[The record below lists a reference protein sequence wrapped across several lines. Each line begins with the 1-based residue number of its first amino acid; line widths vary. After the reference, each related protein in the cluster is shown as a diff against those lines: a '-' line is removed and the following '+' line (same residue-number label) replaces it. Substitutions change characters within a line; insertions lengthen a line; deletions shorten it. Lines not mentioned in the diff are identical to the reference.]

1 MWKRTDKGVKR
12 FLTSKHKGTLK
23 QRGPDWPTVWKRTT
37 TYAMPRLAA
46 APVTSLGSALESI
59 ATLGAGRRAYLD
71 QAALAALA
79 YGHRV
84 AFLELWCGSMHLT
97 LGVRAAGLLVPDG
110 MDRLFPMGSRV
121 WDFALEKDRADAE
134 ELVDYLDP
142 MVLHGAPPC
151 EKLSQMCLK
160 PDQPGYDAEA
170 SDSAVAAVAWY
181 VRLVRK
187 RVRKRRA
194 GSMESPKGASTWSLK
209 DVVEFFGVAKSPER
223 GAYFAEPHFCAY
235 GMQEP
240 GDPTK
245 FWKKA
250 VVLAATYPEILE
262 VDDKCPG
269 DHEHQEVRGS
279 VKLPGGHWVGRGKL
293 SASYP
298 LAACVAWG
306 RAIARACQRIS
317 LATGEEWVRSQVLAA
332 GQLPRVVKGPVQ
344 SEGRICASACPR
356 VPSAR
361 RADRCQSWHG
371 GFACAVRRTCA
382 TSVRGIRGI
391 VGG

>member
-1 MWKRTDKGVKR
+1 
-12 FLTSKHKGTLK
+12 
-23 QRGPDWPTVWKRTT
+23 
-37 TYAMPRLAA
+37 
-46 APVTSLGSALESI
+46 
-59 ATLGAGRRAYLD
+59 
-71 QAALAALA
+71 
-79 YGHRV
+79 
-84 AFLELWCGSMHLT
+84 MHLT

-223 GAYFAEPHFCAY
+223 
-235 GMQEP
+235 
-240 GDPTK
+240 
-245 FWKKA
+245 
-250 VVLAATYPEILE
+250 
-262 VDDKCPG
+262 
-269 DHEHQEVRGS
+269 
-279 VKLPGGHWVGRGKL
+279 
-293 SASYP
+293 
-298 LAACVAWG
+298 
-306 RAIARACQRIS
+306 
-317 LATGEEWVRSQVLAA
+317 
-332 GQLPRVVKGPVQ
+332 
-344 SEGRICASACPR
+344 
-356 VPSAR
+356 
-361 RADRCQSWHG
+361 
-371 GFACAVRRTCA
+371 
-382 TSVRGIRGI
+382 
-391 VGG
+391 